1 MIGLITGTL
10 LAKQPPE
17 IMIQAGGI
25 GYEISM
31 SMHSIY
37 GLPAE
42 GETVTVFTHFVVRED
57 AQLLFGFI
65 EKQERLV
72 FRELIKANGVGPKLA
87 ITILSGMSVQDLI
100 RAVGYEDVTSL
111 VKIPGVGKKTA
122 ERLVVELK
130 DRLAK
135 LTLNNPGAAMNLPVS
150 ASAEQGSMF
159 IQTNDTREEALSAL
173 VALGYKSP
181 VASKIIQSVYQDD
194 MTSEQLIREALRA
207 MV

>member
-37 GLPAE
+37 ALPTE
-42 GETVTVFTHFVVRED
+42 GQPVTVFTHFVVRED

-65 EKQERLV
+65 EKEERTV

-87 ITILSGMSVQDLI
+87 ITILSGMSVQGLI
-100 RAVGYEDVTSL
+100 RAVGYEDVSSL

-135 LTLNNPGAAMNLPVS
+135 LTLTQPNEALTLPVVS
-150 ASAEQGSMF
+150 ATDGST
-159 IQTNDTREEALSAL
+159 IIPINDTREEALSAL
-173 VALGYKSP
+173 VALGYKAP
-181 VASKIIQSVYQDD
+181 VASKIIQSVYDD
-194 MTSEQLIREALRA
+194 TMSSEQLIRAALKA

>member
-10 LAKQPPE
+10 LAKQPPD

-25 GYEISM
+25 GYEVGM

-37 GLPAE
+37 ALPAE
-42 GETVTVFTHFVVRED
+42 GEPVTVFTHFVVRED
-57 AQLLFGFI
+57 AQLYGFV
-65 EKQERLV
+65 EKEERTV

-100 RAVGYEDVTSL
+100 RAVGYEDVSSL
-111 VKIPGVGKKTA
+111 VNIPGVGKKTA

-135 LTLNNPGAAMNLPVS
+135 LTLTQPNDALTLPVVS
-150 ASAEQGSMF
+150 AADGNTF
-159 IQTNDTREEALSAL
+159 VPINDIREEALSAL
-173 VALGYKSP
+173 VALGYKAP
-181 VASKIIQSVYQDD
+181 VASKIIQSVYEET
-194 MTSEQLIREALRA
+194 MSSEQLIRAALKA